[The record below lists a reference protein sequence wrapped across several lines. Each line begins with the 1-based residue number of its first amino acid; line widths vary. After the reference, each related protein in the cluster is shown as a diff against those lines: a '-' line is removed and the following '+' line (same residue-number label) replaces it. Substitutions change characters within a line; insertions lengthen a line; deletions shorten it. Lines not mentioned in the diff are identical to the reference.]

1 MIRALQE
8 EVCAVV
14 VSPSRMSGQGH
25 FTEDQNRGQLWG
37 MAGRKKAEVSRSP
50 PGLDRSSGSSARL
63 GLPCSKSG
71 HTEAAESDG
80 QAEDAP
86 GRPQPTGAVCGR
98 TCMIRNGPIRN
109 AAGCK

>member
-14 VSPSRMSGQGH
+14 ASPSRMSGQGH

-37 MAGRKKAEVSRSP
+37 MAGRRKAEVNRSP

-71 HTEAAESDG
+71 QTVVRLKMSRADHSQLG
-80 QAEDAP
+80 QSVGGHA
-86 GRPQPTGAVCGR
+86 
-98 TCMIRNGPIRN
+98 
-109 AAGCK
+109 